1 MTLCLCSNANTH
13 HGAKNSTS
21 MRGSFHTDSSKFLA
35 VKLMTSESRS
45 AKTREARARIEA
57 DVVREQNRIM
67 VRDKEETNYQWIYR
81 LLNN

>member
-1 MTLCLCSNANTH
+1 
-13 HGAKNSTS
+13 
-21 MRGSFHTDSSKFLA
+21 
-35 VKLMTSESRS
+35 MTSESRS

-81 LLNN
+81 LLNNWRVILILIIFRFTGLAPKQ